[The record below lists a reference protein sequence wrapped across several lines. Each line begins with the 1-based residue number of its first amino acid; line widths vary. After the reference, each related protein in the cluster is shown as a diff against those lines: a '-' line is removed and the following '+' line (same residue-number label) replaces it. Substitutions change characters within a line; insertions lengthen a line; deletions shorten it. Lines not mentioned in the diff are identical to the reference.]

1 MGFSQRLV
9 ALRQKKGLT
18 QEELAQMVNMS
29 RSALSLYELSR
40 REPDFSTLGTLADFF
55 EVSTDYLLGRTNE
68 SGLTEPSSPKKN
80 EKDEEIELD
89 FRIAA
94 NNEDGYGQEPSPELK
109 RFVQEIIKEELD
121 RVRKK

>member
-1 MGFSQRLV
+1 MGFSQRLI

-18 QEELAQMVNMS
+18 QEQLAQMVNMS
-29 RSALSLYELSR
+29 RSALSLYELSK
-40 REPDFSTLGTLADFF
+40 REPDFTTLGTLADFF
-55 EVSTDYLLGRTNE
+55 EVSTDYLLDRTNE
-68 SGLTEPSSPKKN
+68 SGLPQKISQNPEN
-80 EKDEEIELD
+80 DEEIELD

>member
-9 ALRQKKGLT
+9 DLRQKKGLT

-40 REPDFSTLGTLADFF
+40 REPDFTTLGKLADFF
-55 EVSTDYLLGRTNE
+55 EVSTDYLLGRTSE
-68 SGLTEPSSPKKN
+68 SGLTGPDSTKD
-80 EKDEEIELD
+80 DEEIELD

-109 RFVQEIIKEELD
+109 RFVKEIIKEELD